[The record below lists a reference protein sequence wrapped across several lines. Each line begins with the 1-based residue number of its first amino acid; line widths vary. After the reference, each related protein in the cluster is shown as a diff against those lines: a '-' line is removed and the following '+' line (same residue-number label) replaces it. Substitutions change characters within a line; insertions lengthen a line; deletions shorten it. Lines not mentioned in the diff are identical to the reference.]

1 MPLLNIKIIFKWV
14 CYIHSYEYGKCV
26 ASTFEQVTI
35 AMIKNDQLA
44 YFNIKKN
51 KHIEQFEI
59 ISRSFC
65 FVISNHKGR
74 LRFTDKL
81 YH

>member
-1 MPLLNIKIIFKWV
+1 MNMVNVLLQPLSRLPCSND
-14 CYIHSYEYGKCV
+14 
-26 ASTFEQVTI
+26 
-35 AMIKNDQLA
+35 KNDQLA